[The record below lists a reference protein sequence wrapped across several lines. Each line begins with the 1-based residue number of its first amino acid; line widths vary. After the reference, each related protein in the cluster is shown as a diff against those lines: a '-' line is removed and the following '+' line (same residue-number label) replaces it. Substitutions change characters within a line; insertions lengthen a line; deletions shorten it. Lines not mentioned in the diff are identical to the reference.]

1 MDLSLCHS
9 ILSSSVHYSL
19 LLLSPLPHSRFPEV
33 TTLIEGI
40 LENTILNIVR
50 ESDAGEFNIT
60 APLYLVAQD
69 PIAMSS
75 SH

>member
-1 MDLSLCHS
+1 MNESITVC
-9 ILSSSVHYSL
+9 ILSSSVHCSL
-19 LLLSPLPHSRFPEV
+19 LLLSLLPHSSFPEV
-33 TTLIEGI
+33 TTLLEGI
-40 LENTILNIVR
+40 LENTVLNIIR